1 MPLNT
6 TVPELFIKVPL
17 LVKLP
22 ARLRVAGDVNVPTAE
37 IVMPLNVV
45 DDDPVIEL
53 VPVKVTVFVSAPL
66 LKVPLFVQIPATL
79 KLPAGAVSELLL
91 FIVTLLKELI
101 LDPEMVVVPPN
112 VTVADPEFNTPLFV
126 KLPLI

>member
-1 MPLNT
+1 MIIPL
-6 TVPELFIKVPL
+6 K
-17 LVKLP
+17 LVAALP
-22 ARLRVAGDVNVPTAE
+22 ATELEPLK
-37 IVMPLNVV
+37 VMVLAA
-45 DDDPVIEL
+45 
-53 VPVKVTVFVSAPL
+53 APL
-66 LKVPLFVQIPATL
+66 VKVPLFVQIPATL